1 MIRKLL
7 PILGITFIDIV
18 GFSMLIPMLPYFVTH
33 FGASA
38 FVVGLL
44 MATFSLCQL
53 LSAPI
58 WGYVSDRI
66 GRKTVLIISQIGA
79 TIGWAMLGLA
89 PPIAGALSIAPIA
102 VVFFARVLE
111 GVSGGNISITQA
123 YVADLVVPHE
133 RSRAFGLIGAMFA
146 AGMVFGP
153 AGGGI
158 LYARFGFATP
168 FLVAA
173 GLQFLTLLLTMAMLP
188 ESRVREKD
196 KKRIGA
202 SPLDAM
208 ARFAATLY
216 SGFLKPRLA
225 RLLVQKL
232 AISLALYGW
241 FAVFALY
248 LARQLGFTLANTDYL
263 FSIFAVFNVFMNAF
277 VVGRVSERVG
287 DRTMSNVGL
296 ASLVAGY
303 ALVPFVHDLALLATS
318 MILFSFGMALTN
330 TGITALI
337 SNVASDSE
345 QGEVLGQSSSL
356 DSLSGVLAPP
366 VSTALLTAFG
376 PRLAGVES
384 LTLAAVALLIGV
396 RNARG
401 DAYADQPSDEAA
413 VKLACDAETVE
424 IVRG

>member
-7 PILGITFIDIV
+7 PILGVTFIDIV

-38 FVVGLL
+38 VVVGGL
-44 MATFSLCQL
+44 MATFSFCQL
-53 LSAPI
+53 LSAPL
-58 WGYVSDRI
+58 WGNVSDRI

-89 PPIAGALSIAPIA
+89 SPIAAALSLAPIG
-102 VVFFARVLE
+102 VVFAARILE

-123 YVADLVVPHE
+123 YVADLVAPNE
-133 RSRAFGLIGAMFA
+133 RARAFGLIGAMFA

-153 AGGGI
+153 FGGGV

-173 GLQFLTLLLTMAMLP
+173 ALQLVTLILTVVMLP
-188 ESRVREKD
+188 ESR
-196 KKRIGA
+196 
-202 SPLDAM
+202 
-208 ARFAATLY
+208 AR
-216 SGFLKPRLA
+216 SRDEERVGLKSLLVSFQKPVLA
-225 RLLVQKL
+225 RLLLQKL
-232 AISLALYGW
+232 AIALALYGW
-241 FAVFALY
+241 FAVFALF
-248 LARQLGFTLANTDYL
+248 LARQLGFSLTQTDYL
-263 FSIFAVFNVFMNAF
+263 FSIFAVFNVVMNA
-277 VVGRVSERVG
+277 VIVGRISAWLG

-296 ASLVAGY
+296 ASLVAGFSI
-303 ALVPFVHDLALLATS
+303 VPMVHEFGLLSAT

-337 SNVASDSE
+337 SNAASDRE
-345 QGEVLGQSSSL
+345 QGTVLGTSSSL

-366 VSTALLTAFG
+366 VSTGLLGALG
-376 PRLAGVES
+376 PGYAGVES
-384 LTLAAVALLIGV
+384 LTLAAVALGMGL

-401 DAYADQPSDEAA
+401 ERIPVRCDEATI
-413 VKLACDAETVE
+413 KLACDAETAE